1 MLIALGSD
9 HAGLSLKKEIA
20 AHLEELGYE
29 TKDYG
34 TYTADSCDYPVYGE
48 AVGRAVASG
57 ECRLGV
63 LVCGTGIGISMAAN
77 KVKGVR
83 AAVCS
88 DTFSAEMT
96 RRHNDAN
103 IIAVGARVV
112 GSGLALAIVD
122 AFLGAEFEGGRH
134 ARRVALMTDIEER
147 ERH

>member
-1 MLIALGSD
+1 MIALGSD
-9 HAGLSLKKEIA
+9 HAGLELKKEIA
-20 AHLEELGYE
+20 AHLVENGYE
-29 TKDYG
+29 VKDYG

-57 ECRLGV
+57 ECELGV

-103 IIAVGARVV
+103 IIAMGARVV

-122 AFLGAEFEGGRH
+122 AFMNAEFEGGRH
-134 ARRVALMTDIEER
+134 ARRVELMKDIEER
-147 ERH
+147 ERQ

>member
-1 MLIALGSD
+1 MLIAIGSD

-57 ECRLGV
+57 QCSLGV

-134 ARRVALMTDIEER
+134 ARRVALMSDIENR
-147 ERH
+147 ERF